1 MSKIFEALRKTEG
14 DLAEV
19 AKTVLAD
26 ETKAGTMPTAYQQV
40 LNESVTTPPEDPPT
54 RLSENS
60 KHEVR
65 SERIELAPESPMLPF
80 DGSDDQAAEQYRI
93 IRTKIQHCP
102 SQPRIVLVSSAMPG
116 DGKTITSINLA
127 AALSLQEDLRVLL
140 LDCDFRRSSATKLLG
155 LSATP
160 GLGEILRSEASLK
173 SSLVRVA
180 QFPNLYILPPGVALP
195 GNAELLPTARW
206 RSLLDI
212 LRSEFRFVIIDA
224 PPIGAVA
231 EYELLQMACD
241 GVVLVVRQDHTDRQL
256 WRRALETV
264 PKAKQLGV
272 IVNCAEPWFLWK
284 TNNYYY
290 NGSGEN
296 R

>member
-14 DLAEV
+14 GLAEV

-26 ETKAGTMPTAYQQV
+26 ETNASSMTAPYRK
-40 LNESVTTPPEDPPT
+40 LLDESVATPPEGPPT
-54 RLSENS
+54 ILSENNER
-60 KHEVR
+60 EVR
-65 SERIELAPESPMLPF
+65 SERIELAPDSPMLPF
-80 DGSDDQAAEQYRI
+80 DGSDDRAAEQYRI
-93 IRTKIQHCP
+93 IRTKIQHSP

-116 DGKTITSINLA
+116 DGKTITAINLA
-127 AALSLQEDLRVLL
+127 AALSLQEDSRVLL
-140 LDCDFRRSSATKLLG
+140 LDCDFRRCSATKLLG
-155 LSATP
+155 LNATP
-160 GLGEILRSEASLK
+160 GLGEILRSNASLE
-173 SSLVRVA
+173 SSLIRVA
-180 QFPNLYILPPGVALP
+180 QFPNLYVLPPGAALP
-195 GNAELLPTARW
+195 GNGELLPTARW
-206 RSLLDI
+206 RSLLEI
-212 LRSEFRFVIIDA
+212 LRSEFRFVVIDA

-272 IVNCAEPWFLWK
+272 ILNCAEPWFLWK
-284 TNNYYY
+284 TNSYYY
-290 NGSGEN
+290 YGSEN

>member
-14 DLAEV
+14 DLAE
-19 AKTVLAD
+19 AIKNVLAD
-26 ETKAGTMPTAYQQV
+26 EPNAGPMPAPYQRPFT
-40 LNESVTTPPEDPPT
+40 ESVTTPPEDPPT
-54 RLSENS
+54 MLSENRQG
-60 KHEVR
+60 EVR
-65 SERIELAPESPMLPF
+65 AERIELAPESPMLPF
-80 DGSDDQAAEQYRI
+80 DGSDDEAAEQYRI

-102 SQPRIVLVSSAMPG
+102 LQPQIVLVSSAMPG
-116 DGKTITSINLA
+116 DGKTITAINLA
-127 AALSLQEDLRVLL
+127 GALSLQEDSRVLL

-155 LSATP
+155 LSTTP
-160 GLGEILRSEASLK
+160 GLGEILRSEASLE

-180 QFPNLYILPPGVALP
+180 QFPNLYLLPPGSTLA
-195 GNAELLPTARW
+195 GNAELLPTSRW
-206 RSLLDI
+206 RSLLEV
-212 LRSEFRFVIIDA
+212 LRSEFRFVVIDA
-224 PPIGAVA
+224 PPIGTVA

-272 IVNCAEPWFLWK
+272 ILNCAKPWFLWK

-290 NGSGEN
+290 NGSG
-296 R
+296 